1 MQQRIHQKMYHRWN
15 VILIWESYKESTEHQ
30 SKYYRTYIV
39 FHCSSFRSLFF
50 QAISAMFLFLCY
62 LLRADK
68 TSSFA
73 AVYLSFKV
81 HWARNGDKKTLS
93 FVFRWSLE
101 YARQVYKCEG
111 SFREQWLV
119 IEPQFRFKWYLLGFN
134 EIWVPPALVSPSL
147 ASKFPTSNPELFI

>member
-1 MQQRIHQKMYHRWN
+1 MVKLRLKLTGKMQQRIHQKMYHRLN

-73 AVYLSFKV
+73 AVNLSFKV
-81 HWARNGDKKTLS
+81 HWARNDDKKNALICFPLIARVREAGLQVWGILS
-93 FVFRWSLE
+93 WTVASNRTS
-101 YARQVYKCEG
+101 
-111 SFREQWLV
+111 
-119 IEPQFRFKWYLLGFN
+119 
-134 EIWVPPALVSPSL
+134 VP
-147 ASKFPTSNPELFI
+147 F